1 MHIKR
6 NILITSAALVVL
18 AVGLVGVKAQGVLS
32 GEPTSVA
39 VVDLR
44 TLYDALR
51 EKQQMDAD
59 METIRTKLTAER
71 DDRQKE
77 IAQLQQDMDMLVP
90 GTPPYA
96 EALEKYEKAALD
108 YQLWAAY
115 EQNKVGRENGAK
127 IEALTN
133 KAGEAIQAVA
143 EAQNIDMVLFK
154 QQTIRLGTN
163 QQGRVQAANI
173 NIVAWSSDSVDITD
187 AVAKYMNNAF
197 ENSR

>member
-1 MHIKR
+1 MHLKR
-6 NILITSAALVVL
+6 NILIAAAALAVL
-18 AVGLVGVKAQGVLS
+18 VVGLVGVNAQNTAG
-32 GEPTSVA
+32 GKPTVVA

-44 TLYDALR
+44 TLYEALR
-51 EKQQMDAD
+51 EKQQIDS
-59 METIRTKLTAER
+59 ELEIVRTKLTTER

-96 EALEKYEKAALD
+96 EALESYEKAALD

-115 EQNKVGRENGAK
+115 EQNKVGRENNTR
-127 IEALTN
+127 IEQLTL
-133 KAGEAIQAVA
+133 KAEQAIQAVA
-143 EAQNIDMVLFK
+143 EVQGIDLVLFK

-173 NIVAWSSDSVDITD
+173 NVVAWAGTTADITSQ
-187 AVAKYMNNAF
+187 VAQHMNNEF
-197 ENSR
+197 DNSR